1 MKILCVVPSYWPAF
15 KYGGPIQSLHIL
27 NKELVKKGID
37 LTVYTTNAGLEGK
50 VTVNQEVKVDGV
62 KVYYFEF
69 IKFFEFLGKTGWQ
82 FSPQMSRALKN
93 NLGFFD
99 LAYIV
104 AIWNYPVTVAAHFC
118 RQYKKPYIIAP
129 RGLLYPYSTSIKFWK
144 KWLYYVL
151 VIKKAINDATLIHYT
166 TNDEAKECH
175 MFLRLKNKLAVVPN
189 GLDLTEFANLPDREN
204 FKIHY
209 PQLRNK
215 KVILFLGRINWKKG
229 LDILAKAYGRIARQR
244 EYVHLLIVGND
255 ESGYEKRVKRWL
267 KEERVLDKVTFTG
280 MLTGKE
286 KLRAY
291 TASDIFVLPSY
302 SENFGMSV
310 IEAMACGIPVVISD
324 QVGIHREVSANNAGV
339 IVECNEESVGKGVKS
354 ILDNKNFAEEL
365 SFNAKKMVREYYSI
379 DNVADKM
386 IETYRQILNA

>member
-1 MKILCVVPSYWPAF
+1 
-15 KYGGPIQSLHIL
+15 
-27 NKELVKKGID
+27 
-37 LTVYTTNAGLEGK
+37 
-50 VTVNQEVKVDGV
+50 
-62 KVYYFEF
+62 
-69 IKFFEFLGKTGWQ
+69 
-82 FSPQMSRALKN
+82 
-93 NLGFFD
+93 
-99 LAYIV
+99 
-104 AIWNYPVTVAAHFC
+104 
-118 RQYKKPYIIAP
+118 
-129 RGLLYPYSTSIKFWK
+129 
-144 KWLYYVL
+144 
-151 VIKKAINDATLIHYT
+151 
-166 TNDEAKECH
+166 
-175 MFLRLKNKLAVVPN
+175 
-189 GLDLTEFANLPDREN
+189 
-204 FKIHY
+204 
-209 PQLRNK
+209 
-215 KVILFLGRINWKKG
+215 LGRINWKKG

-244 EYVHLLIVGND
+244 EDVHLLIVGND